1 MQNTESVIFKL
12 TVHLKKGIYN
22 LHRRV
27 AQPSFISLSDEKEI
41 KISTQETVDQFTQIS
56 QGGADYDYVPQV
68 SGGSSDFEVS
78 WSCWCTFVMFRK

>member
-1 MQNTESVIFKL
+1 MQNTESVILKL
-12 TVHLKKGIYN
+12 TVHQKKGINN

-41 KISTQETVDQFTQIS
+41 KISTDEPVDQFTQIS

-78 WSCWCTFVMFRK
+78 CGAGGAPL